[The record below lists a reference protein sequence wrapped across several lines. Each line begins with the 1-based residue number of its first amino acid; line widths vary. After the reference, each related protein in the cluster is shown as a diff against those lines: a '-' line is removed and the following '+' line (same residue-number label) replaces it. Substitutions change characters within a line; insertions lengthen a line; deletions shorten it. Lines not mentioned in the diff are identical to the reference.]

1 MRKKK
6 GFTLVEL
13 MVVVTIIGVL
23 ASIAIMS
30 WRKGN
35 TQVDVDVFASTIRNT
50 FIQAARR
57 ATTTGAPYAV
67 FLTATTA
74 QYCQVDPAVSS
85 LVPPVTTS
93 QSSCAVSAPLEAGPI
108 SYAPSDAKLA
118 GTANAADIIM
128 PGGSY
133 SAQAIT
139 AIGSG
144 KMYFFG
150 PNGTVDASLAT
161 VMSTGQLVSG
171 ATVYVR
177 RAIIDEANFHRRVV
191 VYGVS
196 ARPRIIDNY

>member
-1 MRKKK
+1 MRRQR

-13 MVVVTIIGVL
+13 MTVVTLIGIL
-23 ASIAIMS
+23 ATIALVS

-35 TQVDVDVFASTIRNT
+35 SQVDVDSFASTIRNT

-57 ATTTGAPYAV
+57 ATATGVPYAV
-67 FLTATTA
+67 FLSATTA
-74 QYCQVDPAVSS
+74 QYCQVDPGSSS
-85 LVPPVTTS
+85 LVPPVSTT
-93 QSSCAVSAPLEAGPI
+93 QNSCAVAAPLEAGPVQ
-108 SYAPSDAKLA
+108 YAPSDAKLA
-118 GTANAADIIM
+118 GTADAADVIM
-128 PGGSY
+128 PGGTY
-133 SAQAIT
+133 AAQSIT

-177 RAIIDEANFHRRVV
+177 RAIVDEANFHRRVV

-196 ARPRIIDNY
+196 ARPRVIDNY